1 MTEAAKQRSAHRAS
15 DPAFVLHAYP
25 YLETSLVVEMFCQH
39 KGRLGLVARGARRPR
54 SALRG
59 VLLAFQPLEVSWA
72 GKSEL
77 KTLHSAEWRGGIAQ
91 LRGRSLIC
99 GFYLNELLLKLL
111 AREDPHE
118 ALFHHYSEAVK
129 ALADGADDSLSAV
142 LRRFEKSLLKEL
154 GYGLILTHAADG
166 TSIDP
171 IARYAYQFDRGPLRL
186 MPRETAPIELFGKTL
201 LDLECDNYADPVT
214 LHEGRQLMRHII
226 GHHLGQQSLHTRQ
239 IMMELQQQ

>member
-1 MTEAAKQRSAHRAS
+1 MSELRSPTSVRRDS

-25 YLETSLVVEMFCQH
+25 YRETSLVVEMFCQH
-39 KGRLGLVARGARRPR
+39 KGRVGLVARGARRPR

-91 LRGRSLIC
+91 LRGKPLIC

-118 ALFHHYSEAVK
+118 ALFHHYSEAV
-129 ALADGADDSLSAV
+129 
-142 LRRFEKSLLKEL
+142 
-154 GYGLILTHAADG
+154 
-166 TSIDP
+166 
-171 IARYAYQFDRGPLRL
+171 
-186 MPRETAPIELFGKTL
+186 
-201 LDLECDNYADPVT
+201 
-214 LHEGRQLMRHII
+214 
-226 GHHLGQQSLHTRQ
+226 
-239 IMMELQQQ
+239 